1 MPRIKVGTYLP
12 LSLSIAI
19 LNDKNMNLDRLYPYG
34 FRSSLFERLL
44 PVDDQVRSGLS
55 IQELRQSIAQDL
67 EDLLN
72 NRMTHL
78 GQSAEYYSEIKSSIL
93 QFGII
98 DFVGLSTANPMDRD
112 KICHSIA
119 QSISA
124 HEPRLKQ
131 VKVEMLMNENNMSS
145 LYLSISAYLNISPLY
160 ETVMFD
166 ALLKPTTQQYV
177 ILARK

>member
-1 MPRIKVGTYLP
+1 
-12 LSLSIAI
+12 
-19 LNDKNMNLDRLYPYG
+19 MNLDQLYPYG
-34 FRSSLFERLL
+34 FRSTLFERLL
-44 PVDDQVRSGLS
+44 PVDDQYNGQGLS
-55 IQELRQSIAQDL
+55 IQELRQSLAHDL

-72 NRMTHL
+72 NRMTRLNQTEEHYP
-78 GQSAEYYSEIKSSIL
+78 GIKNSIL

-98 DFVGLSTANPMDRD
+98 DFVGLSTANPTDRD
-112 KICHSIA
+112 KICRSIE

-131 VKVEMLMNENNMSS
+131 VKVEMLINENNMSS

-160 ETVMFD
+160 EVVMFD

>member
-1 MPRIKVGTYLP
+1 
-12 LSLSIAI
+12 
-19 LNDKNMNLDRLYPYG
+19 MNLDQLYPYG
-34 FRSSLFERLL
+34 FRSTLFERLL
-44 PVDDQVRSGLS
+44 PVDDQYTGQGLS
-55 IQELRQSIAQDL
+55 IQELRQSIAHDL

-72 NRMTHL
+72 NRMTRLNQTEEHYP
-78 GQSAEYYSEIKSSIL
+78 GIKNSIL

-98 DFVGLSTANPMDRD
+98 DFVGLSTANPTDRD
-112 KICHSIA
+112 KICRSIE

-131 VKVEMLMNENNMSS
+131 VKVEMLINENNMSS

-160 ETVMFD
+160 EMVMFD

>member
-1 MPRIKVGTYLP
+1 
-12 LSLSIAI
+12 
-19 LNDKNMNLDRLYPYG
+19 MNLDQLYPYG
-34 FRSSLFERLL
+34 FRSTLFERLL
-44 PVDDQVRSGLS
+44 PVDDQYNGQGLS
-55 IQELRQSIAQDL
+55 IQELRQSIAHDL

-72 NRMTHL
+72 NRMTRLNQTEEHYP
-78 GQSAEYYSEIKSSIL
+78 GIKNSIL

-98 DFVGLSTANPMDRD
+98 DFVGLSTANPTDRD
-112 KICHSIA
+112 KICRSIE

-131 VKVEMLMNENNMSS
+131 VKVEMLINENDMSS

-160 ETVMFD
+160 EVVMFD

>member
-1 MPRIKVGTYLP
+1 
-12 LSLSIAI
+12 
-19 LNDKNMNLDRLYPYG
+19 MNLDQLYPYG
-34 FRSSLFERLL
+34 FRSTLFERLL
-44 PVDDQVRSGLS
+44 PVDDQYTGQGLS
-55 IQELRQSIAQDL
+55 IQELRQSIAHDL

-72 NRMTHL
+72 NRMTRLNQTEEHYP
-78 GQSAEYYSEIKSSIL
+78 GIKNSIL

-98 DFVGLSTANPMDRD
+98 DFVGLSTANPTDRD
-112 KICHSIA
+112 KICRSIE

-131 VKVEMLMNENNMSS
+131 VKVEMLLNENNMSS

-160 ETVMFD
+160 EVVMFD